1 MISRSNTTTLHP
13 IQNKKTSTMEPLP
26 NVRSIWI
33 DSLHHDEDSQ
43 IGLMKTGGRTY
54 SILDVSAQEMNEWV
68 KAHSLG
74 RYFNRHIK
82 TCKRIVLI

>member
-1 MISRSNTTTLHP
+1 MAKLTLFG
-13 IQNKKTSTMEPLP
+13 NSKKNSIMKRLP

-33 DSLHHDEDSQ
+33 DSLQYDEDSQ
-43 IGLMKTGGRTY
+43 IGLMKTNGKTY
-54 SILDVSAQEMNEWV
+54 SVHDVSPQEMNEWV